1 MTGTALLAAAAGN
14 LLPAVTRAPF
24 VVSAQTTAVPAQIT
38 AVEGSLLAFVVLT
51 ALATALARD
60 VLAAVIV
67 FGAYSLGMAALYTFY
82 RAPDVA
88 LTEAAISAGVT
99 TVLLLLTLAKTTR
112 IEHDVAFESV
122 NLPAVGA
129 VGLLFGG
136 LLLTMGDIPA
146 VGSPDAPVWSN
157 PDVTQWYLAESYAQT
172 GVENTVM
179 AVLAAFR
186 GFDTFGEAVVVFA
199 GGIAALIVLHREVFA

>member
-1 MTGTALLAAAAGN
+1 MTGASPL
-14 LLPAVTRAPF
+14 
-24 VVSAQTTAVPAQIT
+24 TAVAGHAAPALSQTAPVVAQIT
-38 AVEGSLLAFVVLT
+38 AIEASLLAFVVLT
-51 ALATALARD
+51 ALATAMARD

-67 FGAYSLGMAALYTFY
+67 FGAYSLGMATLYTFY

-112 IEHDVAFESV
+112 IDHDAVFESV
-122 NLPAVGA
+122 NIPAVGA
-129 VGLLFGG
+129 VGLLFAG
-136 LLLTMGDIPA
+136 LLLTMGDVPA
-146 VGSPDAPVWSN
+146 IGSPDAPVWSN
-157 PDVTQWYLAESYAQT
+157 PEVSQWYLAETYAQT
-172 GVENTVM
+172 GVDNTVM
-179 AVLAAFR
+179 GVLAAFR

>member
-1 MTGTALLAAAAGN
+1 MIGATAVGSSGTAGAA
-14 LLPAVTRAPF
+14 PAV
-24 VVSAQTTAVPAQIT
+24 AQVT
-38 AVEGSLLAFVVLT
+38 AVEGGLLVFVVLT

-88 LTEAAISAGVT
+88 MTEAAISAGVT

-112 IEHDVAFESV
+112 MDHEAAFESV
-122 NLPAVGA
+122 NLPAAGA
-129 VGLLFGG
+129 AGLLFAG
-136 LLLTMGDIPA
+136 LMLTMGDIPA
-146 VGSPDAPVWSN
+146 VGSADAPIWSN
-157 PDVTQWYLAESYAQT
+157 PDVTQWYIEETYAET
-172 GVENTVM
+172 GVENAVM

-199 GGIAALIVLHREVFA
+199 AGIAALIVLHREVFA

>member
-1 MTGTALLAAAAGN
+1 MTGALASVGPVGAPVVAQVTAIEA
-14 LLPAVTRAPF
+14 
-24 VVSAQTTAVPAQIT
+24 
-38 AVEGSLLAFVVLT
+38 SLFAFVVLT
-51 ALATALARD
+51 ALFTALARD
-60 VLAAVIV
+60 VLAAVII

-88 LTEAAISAGVT
+88 MTEAAISAGVT

-112 IEHDVAFESV
+112 RDHEAAFESV

-136 LLLTMGDIPA
+136 LMLTMGDIPA
-146 VGSPDAPVWSN
+146 VGSADAPIWSN
-157 PDVTQWYLAESYAQT
+157 PDVSQWYIAETYAET
-172 GVENTVM
+172 GVENSVM

-199 GGIAALIVLHREVFA
+199 AGIAALIVLHREVFA

>member
-1 MTGTALLAAAAGN
+1 MIGATAASAVAAAGAPVRPTVAQVTPIEAS
-14 LLPAVTRAPF
+14 LLVF
-24 VVSAQTTAVPAQIT
+24 VVV
-38 AVEGSLLAFVVLT
+38 T

-67 FGAYSLGMAALYTFY
+67 FGAYSLGMAALYVFY

-112 IEHDVAFESV
+112 IEHEAAFESV
-122 NLPAVGA
+122 DYPAA
-129 VGLLFGG
+129 AAAGLLFVG
-136 LLLTMGDIPA
+136 LALTVADIPA

-157 PDVTQWYLAESYAQT
+157 PAVTQWYLAETYAVT

-199 GGIAALIVLHREVFA
+199 AGIAALIVLRQEVFT

>member
-1 MTGTALLAAAAGN
+1 MTGALASAAPLG
-14 LLPAVTRAPF
+14 AP
-24 VVSAQTTAVPAQIT
+24 VVAQIT
-38 AVEGSLLAFVVLT
+38 AVEASLFAFVVLT
-51 ALATALARD
+51 ALFTALARD
-60 VLAAVIV
+60 VLAAVII

-88 LTEAAISAGVT
+88 MTEAAISAGVT

-112 IEHDVAFESV
+112 LDHEAAFESV
-122 NLPAVGA
+122 NLPAAGA
-129 VGLLFGG
+129 AGLLFAG
-136 LLLTMGDIPA
+136 LMLTMGDIPA
-146 VGSPDAPVWSN
+146 VGSRDAPIWSN
-157 PDVTQWYLAESYAQT
+157 PDVTQWYIAETYAET

-199 GGIAALIVLHREVFA
+199 AGIAALIVLHREVFA

>member
-1 MTGTALLAAAAGN
+1 MIAATAASAVAAAGISITPTVAQVTPIEAS
-14 LLPAVTRAPF
+14 LLVF
-24 VVSAQTTAVPAQIT
+24 VVV
-38 AVEGSLLAFVVLT
+38 T

-67 FGAYSLGMAALYTFY
+67 FGAYSLGMAALYVFY

-99 TVLLLLTLAKTTR
+99 TILLLLTLAKTTR
-112 IEHDVAFESV
+112 IEHEAAFESV
-122 NLPAVGA
+122 DYPAA
-129 VGLLFGG
+129 AAAGLLFVG
-136 LLLTMGDIPA
+136 LALTTAEIPA

-157 PDVTQWYLAESYAQT
+157 PDVTQWYLTETYAVT

-199 GGIAALIVLHREVFA
+199 AGIAALIVLRQEVFT

>member
-1 MTGTALLAAAAGN
+1 MTGALAAAGP
-14 LLPAVTRAPF
+14 LGAP
-24 VVSAQTTAVPAQIT
+24 VVAQVT
-38 AVEGSLLAFVVLT
+38 AVEASLFVFVVLT
-51 ALATALARD
+51 ALFTALARD
-60 VLAAVIV
+60 VLAAVII

-88 LTEAAISAGVT
+88 MTEAAISAGVT

-112 IEHDVAFESV
+112 IDHEAAFESV
-122 NLPAVGA
+122 NLPAAGA
-129 VGLLFGG
+129 AGLLFAG
-136 LLLTMGDIPA
+136 LMLTMADIPA
-146 VGSPDAPVWSN
+146 VGSADAPIWSN
-157 PDVTQWYLAESYAQT
+157 PDVTQWYIAETYAET

-199 GGIAALIVLHREVFA
+199 AGIAALIVLHREVFA

>member
-1 MTGTALLAAAAGN
+1 MNSAAAVVVTAAGIPITPPVAQVTPIEAS
-14 LLPAVTRAPF
+14 LLVF
-24 VVSAQTTAVPAQIT
+24 VVV
-38 AVEGSLLAFVVLT
+38 T

-60 VLAAVIV
+60 VLAAVII
-67 FGAYSLGMAALYTFY
+67 FGAYSLGMAALYVFY

-112 IEHDVAFESV
+112 IEHEAAFESV
-122 NLPAVGA
+122 DYPAA
-129 VGLLFGG
+129 AAAGLLFVG
-136 LLLTMGDIPA
+136 LALTVADIPA

-157 PDVTQWYLAESYAQT
+157 PDVTQWYLAETYAVT
-172 GVENTVM
+172 GVENIVM

-199 GGIAALIVLHREVFA
+199 AGIAALIVLRQEVFT

>member
-1 MTGTALLAAAAGN
+1 MTGASSLAAGTGLAT
-14 LLPAVTRAPF
+14 PAVAQAAP
-24 VVSAQTTAVPAQIT
+24 VVAQVT
-38 AVEGSLLAFVVLT
+38 AVEASLLAFVVLT
-51 ALATALARD
+51 ALGTALARD

-112 IEHDVAFESV
+112 ISHDVALESV
-122 NLPAVGA
+122 NLPAAGA

-136 LLLTMGDIPA
+136 LLLTMGDVPA

-157 PDVTQWYLAESYAQT
+157 PEVSQWYLRESYALT
-172 GVENTVM
+172 GVDNTVM

-199 GGIAALIVLHREVFA
+199 AGVAALIVLHREVFA

>member
-1 MTGTALLAAAAGN
+1 MTAAIALAVGSVASTA
-14 LLPAVTRAPF
+14 PASPVVAQVTAIE
-24 VVSAQTTAVPAQIT
+24 A
-38 AVEGSLLAFVVLT
+38 SLLAFVVLT

-112 IEHDVAFESV
+112 IDHDAVFESV
-122 NLPAVGA
+122 NFPAAGA
-129 VGLLFGG
+129 AGFLFAG
-136 LLLTMGDIPA
+136 LLLTMDDIPA
-146 VGSPDAPVWSN
+146 IGSPDAPIWSN
-157 PDVTQWYLAESYAQT
+157 PDVTQWYLTETYAQT
-172 GVENTVM
+172 HVENTVM

-199 GGIAALIVLHREVFA
+199 GGVAALIVLHREVFA

>member
-1 MTGTALLAAAAGN
+1 MIGALASAGPLGAPVVAQVTAIEA
-14 LLPAVTRAPF
+14 
-24 VVSAQTTAVPAQIT
+24 
-38 AVEGSLLAFVVLT
+38 SLFAFVVLT
-51 ALATALARD
+51 ALFTALARD
-60 VLAAVIV
+60 VLAAVII

-88 LTEAAISAGVT
+88 MTEAAISAGVT

-112 IEHDVAFESV
+112 LDHEAAFESV
-122 NLPAVGA
+122 NLPAAGA
-129 VGLLFGG
+129 AGLLFGG
-136 LLLTMGDIPA
+136 LMLTMADIPA
-146 VGSPDAPVWSN
+146 VGSDEAPIWSN
-157 PDVTQWYLAESYAQT
+157 PEVSQWYIAETYAET

-199 GGIAALIVLHREVFA
+199 AGIAALIVLHREVFA

>member
-1 MTGTALLAAAAGN
+1 MTGALASVGPLG
-14 LLPAVTRAPF
+14 AP
-24 VVSAQTTAVPAQIT
+24 VVAQVT
-38 AVEGSLLAFVVLT
+38 AVEASLFAFVVLT
-51 ALATALARD
+51 ALFTALARD
-60 VLAAVIV
+60 VLAAVII

-88 LTEAAISAGVT
+88 MTEAAISAGVT

-112 IEHDVAFESV
+112 LDHEAAFESV
-122 NLPAVGA
+122 NLPAAGA
-129 VGLLFGG
+129 AGLLFAG
-136 LLLTMGDIPA
+136 LMLTMGDIPA
-146 VGSPDAPVWSN
+146 VGSEDAPIWSN
-157 PDVTQWYLAESYAQT
+157 PDVTQWYIAETYAET

-199 GGIAALIVLHREVFA
+199 AGIAALIVLHREVFA

>member
-1 MTGTALLAAAAGN
+1 MTGTSFLAA
-14 LLPAVTRAPF
+14 PALSQTAPVVAQVTAIE
-24 VVSAQTTAVPAQIT
+24 A
-38 AVEGSLLAFVVLT
+38 SLLAFVVLT
-51 ALATALARD
+51 ALATAMARD

-112 IEHDVAFESV
+112 IDHDAVFESV
-122 NLPAVGA
+122 NVPAAGA
-129 VGLLFGG
+129 VGLLFAG
-136 LLLTMGDIPA
+136 LLLTMGDVPA
-146 VGSPDAPVWSN
+146 IGSPDAPVWSN
-157 PDVTQWYLAESYAQT
+157 PEVSQWYLAETYAQT
-172 GVENTVM
+172 GVDNTVM
-179 AVLAAFR
+179 GVLAAFR